1 MYVSDLA
8 VQLSRMEQISPTV
21 HIKIKP
27 PPQNKHCDLIGVGS
41 LWFSQEMGDLS
52 LKLWLFDWGKWWHTN
67 FARIIFPET
76 QVAGKFA
83 IHSLTLARRT
93 PTKTCLVLSYD
104 YPVVFSEGA
113 VPVARVGYQSSQH
126 FPTFPVGC
134 RSYESS
140 FPKTWWTMAMVTE
153 GEGPQPWAMGISCAP
168 TGTRRRLACEK
179 WWEDGDKRC
188 VLEGCS
194 CAWAD
199 SCWFWT
205 LFLKILACHFCNL
218 REGDELGLRPEMSIG
233 WAAQTAGR
241 HVLTPPLIW
250 KHKTIRMPLGQTCE
264 PERRQQKLMEK
275 CNQMHHALVI
285 PNMDPNHTYWCLADR
300 LIRLGFSIA
309 LRPTLSVC
317 AWCQGANTKAWVD
330 SVALSQPKS
339 L

>member
-1 MYVSDLA
+1 MVFPRNGRFVS
-8 VQLSRMEQISPTV
+8 
-21 HIKIKP
+21 KI
-27 PPQNKHCDLIGVGS
+27 
-41 LWFSQEMGDLS
+41 MA
-52 LKLWLFDWGKWWHTN
+52 LWLRKMMTHQFCAHHFPGNPSCWEICHPLLDPHEAHTYQDV
-67 FARIIFPET
+67 FGAQLRLSSGFFGGSCASR
-76 QVAGKFA
+76 AGWV
-83 IHSLTLARRT
+83 S
-93 PTKTCLVLSYD
+93 V
-104 YPVVFSEGA
+104 
-113 VPVARVGYQSSQH
+113 